1 MSLIDKIFGE
11 KRIVGTKGRIREYID
26 LEEYIEKMPEEEK
39 PAEMLVRVG
48 EVSKYEDLKEI
59 KDYIYGGNLMLID
72 FSPLAEEEVT
82 LKRITDELKKV
93 AEDVNC
99 DIAGIGNNL
108 MIVTPKGVKIDRR
121 KIRGSVF

>member
-1 MSLIDKIFGE
+1 MGLVDKIFGE
-11 KRIVGTKGRIREYID
+11 KRSFTTKGRTINYID
-26 LEEYIEKMPEEEK
+26 LEEYIEKTPEEEK
-39 PAEMLVRVG
+39 TAERFVKVG
-48 EVSKYEDLKEI
+48 EITKYEDLKKI
-59 KDYIYGGNLMLID
+59 KDYIYAGNLMLID
-72 FSPLAEEEVT
+72 FSPLADEEVT

-93 AEDVNC
+93 AEDVNG

>member
-1 MSLIDKIFGE
+1 MGLVDKIFGE
-11 KRIVGTKGRIREYID
+11 KRSFTTKGRTVNYID
-26 LEEYIEKMPEEEK
+26 LEEYIEKAPEEEK
-39 PAEMLVRVG
+39 TAERFVKVG
-48 EVSKYEDLKEI
+48 EITKYEDLKEI
-59 KDYIYGGNLMLID
+59 KDYIYAGNLMLID
-72 FSPLAEEEVT
+72 FSPLADEEVT

-93 AEDVNC
+93 AEDVNG